1 METDEGIAVS
11 DSNVEPAA
19 NNKNSGFSAAQLN
32 AGCCKSDG
40 GGGGEFGDTRIAGSD
55 PREKE
60 GTTAGE
66 VRSKSERRPTPLLSR
81 VLRLSYEP
89 FSPLK
94 YLAAPT

>member
-11 DSNVEPAA
+11 DPSNVEPAA
-19 NNKNSGFSAAQLN
+19 NNKNSGFSAAQLH
-32 AGCCKSDG
+32 AGCKPDG
-40 GGGGEFGDTRIAGSD
+40 RGGGEFGDTRIAGSD

-60 GTTAGE
+60 GTTGWE
-66 VRSKSERRPTPLLSR
+66 VSKSLRDDPRRCSA

-94 YLAAPT
+94 YLAAPTT

>member
-11 DSNVEPAA
+11 DSNVEPAV
-19 NNKNSGFSAAQLN
+19 NNKNSGFSAAQLH
-32 AGCCKSDG
+32 AGCKEARW
-40 GGGGEFGDTRIAGSD
+40 GEFGDTRIAGSD
-55 PREKE
+55 PREME

-66 VRSKSERRPTPLLSR
+66 VSKSERRPTPLLSR

>member
-11 DSNVEPAA
+11 DSNVEPA
-19 NNKNSGFSAAQLN
+19 NNKNSGFSAAQLH
-32 AGCCKSDG
+32 AGCKPDG
-40 GGGGEFGDTRIAGSD
+40 RGGGEFGDTRIAGSD

-66 VRSKSERRPTPLLSR
+66 VSKSERRPTPLLSR

-94 YLAAPT
+94 YLAAPTT

>member
-19 NNKNSGFSAAQLN
+19 NNKNSGFSAAQLH

-40 GGGGEFGDTRIAGSD
+40 REFGDTRIAGSD

-66 VRSKSERRPTPLLSR
+66 VSKSERRPTPLLSR